1 MAPVLPYRRRGAASQ
16 YHRARPPELNFE
28 DLLRPQ
34 VEYLYRLAWR
44 FTRSVADAEDLVQ
57 DVLIKLYPRTQEL
70 LEIERL
76 RPWLAKVLYRQFV
89 DSVRQQARSPIVEL
103 VADAEGDDNALD
115 TLPAMKDGPE
125 EHAEQSG
132 WRERILRAL
141 DRLNPEQRAVI
152 TMHDVEGYS
161 LEELETILET
171 PLGTLKSRLHRA
183 RQRLRALIP
192 MEPFSAG
199 RRVKG

>member
-1 MAPVLPYRRRGAASQ
+1 MPPVLRFGRTRTAASK
-16 YHRARPPELNFE
+16 FE

-44 FTRSVADAEDLVQ
+44 FTGSVADAEDLVQ
-57 DVLIKLYPRTQEL
+57 DVLLKLYPRTREL
-70 LEIERL
+70 LDIERL
-76 RPWLAKVLYRQFV
+76 RPWLAKVLYRQYIDFF
-89 DSVRQQARSPIVEL
+89 RKRARSPLVEL
-103 VADAEGDDNALD
+103 AADSEGEDDPLD
-115 TLPAMKDGPE
+115 TLPALEDGPE
-125 EHAEQSG
+125 DHAERSRL
-132 WRERILRAL
+132 RERILAAL
-141 DRLNPEQRAVI
+141 ERLSPEQRAVV

-183 RQRLRALIP
+183 RRRLRALLP

-199 RRVKG
+199 ERVNS

>member
-1 MAPVLPYRRRGAASQ
+1 MPPVSPYRRTRPAAS
-16 YHRARPPELNFE
+16 NFE

-44 FTRSVADAEDLVQ
+44 FTGSVADAEDLVQ
-57 DVLIKLYPRTQEL
+57 DVLLKLYPRTQEL

-76 RPWLAKVLYRQFV
+76 RPWLTRVLYRQFV
-89 DSVRQQARSPIVEL
+89 DSVRKQARSPIVAL
-103 VADAEGDDNALD
+103 VTGAEGEDNPLD
-115 TLPAMKDGPE
+115 ALPAMKDGPE
-125 EHAEQSG
+125 EHAERSG
-132 WRERILRAL
+132 WRRLILTAL
-141 DRLNPEQRAVI
+141 EQLNSEQRAVV

-183 RQRLRALIP
+183 RQRLRVLLP

-199 RRVKG
+199 ERVKR